1 MDKRFTGDYENFQ
14 RFNEEHKI
22 TYCDLEAEVWEAE
35 ELLKE
40 KDEEIERLQ
49 DKLTYFNLEPC
60 AHCHLPA
67 EVMSLATAV
76 IDFRN
81 QMRVQVLE
89 HKLLPAE
96 YDTMCEIALA
106 IKEETK

>member
-1 MDKRFTGDYENFQ
+1 MSRLCRLKNKTHGEDGQWAYKM
-14 RFNEEHKI
+14 I
-22 TYCDLEAEVWEAE
+22 TTLQA
-35 ELLKE
+35 LLAE
-40 KDEEIERLQ
+40 KDAEIEKLQ
-49 DKLTYFNLEPC
+49 DKLTYLNLEPC
-60 AHCHLPA
+60 SHCHLPA

-81 QMRVQVLE
+81 QMRVQALE

>member
-1 MDKRFTGDYENFQ
+1 
-14 RFNEEHKI
+14 
-22 TYCDLEAEVWEAE
+22 
-35 ELLKE
+35 
-40 KDEEIERLQ
+40 
-49 DKLTYFNLEPC
+49 
-60 AHCHLPA
+60 
-67 EVMSLATAV
+67 MSLATAV

-81 QMRVQVLE
+81 QMRVQALE

>member
-1 MDKRFTGDYENFQ
+1 MFDNRERWLMHQALAAGQSYQTLGQWLGDMV
-14 RFNEEHKI
+14 
-22 TYCDLEAEVWEAE
+22 CDTATVEMALA
-35 ELLKE
+35 
-40 KDEEIERLQ
+40 KDAPTR
-49 DKLTYFNLEPC
+49 
-60 AHCHLPA
+60 HLPA